1 MSSVQTPVVQFGT
14 SRFLQAHADLFLH
27 EAGMEGTVT
36 IVAASGSAAGRARL
50 QAFSDPAGF
59 SVIIRGLEAG
69 QTVDH
74 TIQVKSVGRG
84 LDAEADWPE
93 LTRIVVDEA
102 EFILSNT
109 TESGFAVPASLVLD
123 LTGTTTS
130 APPSFPA
137 KLLALL
143 AARFAAGRSGLTIL
157 PTELVGRNGDVLKQ
171 TLLDLARRSNA
182 SDALLTWIE
191 EQCIFANSLVDRIVS
206 APLDPAGAIAEPY
219 ALWAVENQPGLKLP
233 CAHPAIRIVDDLEP
247 VERLKIHILNLGHS
261 FLAETWLTGRMAAD
275 ETVRGMLAR
284 PEIRSDLLSL
294 YRDEVI
300 PGFAVNGMGDAASAY
315 AATTMERF
323 ENPFL
328 DHRLA
333 DIANG
338 HKTKVARRIGGFIDW
353 IAAADANQKS
363 PRLAA
368 IAARYAKEI
377 AA

>member
-14 SRFLQAHADLFLH
+14 SRFLQAYADLFLH

-59 SVIIRGLEAG
+59 PVIIRGLEAG
-69 QTVDH
+69 QTVDR

-84 LDAEADWPE
+84 LDAEADWAE
-93 LTRIVVDEA
+93 LMRIVVEEA

-109 TESGFAVPASLVLD
+109 TESGFAVPAGLTLD
-123 LTGTTTS
+123 LTGMTAS
-130 APPSFPA
+130 APPSYPA

-143 AARFAAGRSGLTIL
+143 VARFAAGRSRLTIL
-157 PTELVGRNGDVLKQ
+157 PTELVGRNGDVLKR
-171 TLLDLARRSNA
+171 TVLDLARRSRA

-191 EQCIFANSLVDRIVS
+191 EQCVFANSLVDRIVS

-261 FLAETWLTGRMAAD
+261 FLAETWLTGRMDAD
-275 ETVRGMLAR
+275 ETVRGMLTRA
-284 PEIRSDLLSL
+284 EIRNDLLSL

-300 PGFAVNGMGDAASAY
+300 PGFAVHGMGEAASAY

-333 DIANG
+333 DIASG
-338 HKTKVARRIGGFIDW
+338 HKTKVARRIGGFIEW
-353 IAAADANQKS
+353 AATADTNRKS

-368 IAARYAKEI
+368 IAAKYAKEI